1 MSEGRMLEKIGSS
14 FLMSADIK
22 QIPDDQDKNWS
33 LVIEAQRSWLDLR
46 LGELW
51 LYRDLMMLF
60 VRRDFVSVYKQTIL
74 GPLWYLIQ
82 PLMTTLIFT
91 FIFGNIAS
99 LPTDGLPQFL
109 FYMSGTV
116 VWSYFA
122 SCLTKTS
129 ETFVNNANLFGK
141 VYFPR
146 LAVPVSI
153 LISNLIT
160 FLIQFAM
167 FLVFVLYFALR
178 GTPIQPNWLWIA
190 LSPVLMLMMAGL
202 GLGFGIIISSLTT
215 KYRDMR
221 FLVTFGVQLLM
232 YATPVI
238 YPVSSIPARFQWI
251 ILANPMTPIL
261 EAFRYAFLGAG
272 TVDMGH
278 LLYSFS
284 FMLTVVIIGSV
295 IFNRVE
301 QTFMDTV

>member
-1 MSEGRMLEKIGSS
+1 MI
-14 FLMSADIK
+14 DIK
-22 QIPDDQDKNWS
+22 NIPLAEENWT
-33 LVIEAQRSWLDLR
+33 IEPQRSLFDLR

-51 LYRDLMMLF
+51 RYRDLVMLF
-60 VRRDFVSVYKQTIL
+60 VRRDFVAVYKQTIL

-82 PLMTTLIFT
+82 PLLTTLTFT
-91 FIFGNIAS
+91 FIFGRVAS

-122 SCLTKTS
+122 ACLTKTS
-129 ETFVNNANLFGK
+129 ETFVQNASLFGK

-160 FLIQFAM
+160 FLIQFGL
-167 FLVFVLYFALR
+167 FLVFVVYFALR
-178 GTPIQPNWLWIA
+178 GTPIQFNGFWIA
-190 LSPVLMLMMAGL
+190 LSPLLILMMAGL
-202 GLGFGIIISSLTT
+202 GLGFGVIISSLTT
-215 KYRDMR
+215 KYRDLR

-238 YPVSSIPARFQWI
+238 YPVSSIPERFQWV
-251 ILANPMTPIL
+251 ILANPMTPIV

-272 TVDMGH
+272 TVDLGH
-278 LLYSFS
+278 LLYSFV
-284 FMLTVVIIGSV
+284 FMLAVVFLGSV

>member
-1 MSEGRMLEKIGSS
+1 MQTTKKTELE
-14 FLMSADIK
+14 
-22 QIPDDQDKNWS
+22 DQNWS
-33 LVIEAQRSWLDLR
+33 LVIRPQRNLFDLR

-51 LYRDLMMLF
+51 HYRDLVGLF
-60 VRRDFVSVYKQTIL
+60 VRRDFVSIYKQTIL

-82 PLMTTLIFT
+82 PLLTTVMFT
-91 FIFGNIAS
+91 VVFGKIAN

-116 VWSYFA
+116 IWTYFA
-122 SCLTKTS
+122 ECLNKTS
-129 ETFVNNANLFGK
+129 VTFVQNAQLFGK

-160 FLIQFAM
+160 FIIQFGFLLM
-167 FLVFVLYFALR
+167 FMVYFMLR
-178 GTPIQPNWLWIA
+178 GSSARPNLWI
-190 LSPVLMLMMAGL
+190 LLLPLLILLMAGL

-215 KYRDMR
+215 KYRDLR

-238 YPVSSIPARFQWI
+238 YPISSIPARFRPL
-251 ILANPMTPIL
+251 ILANPMTPIV
-261 EAFRYAFLGAG
+261 EGFRYALLGAG
-272 TVDMGH
+272 TINPVY
-278 LLYSFS
+278 LLYSLG
-284 FMLTVVIIGSV
+284 FMLLVLLSGVL

-301 QTFMDTV
+301 ATFMDTV

>member
-1 MSEGRMLEKIGSS
+1 M
-14 FLMSADIK
+14 
-22 QIPDDQDKNWS
+22 QDEDWDMI
-33 LVIEAQRSWLDLR
+33 IESQRSLLDLR

-51 LYRDLMMLF
+51 RYKDLVMLF
-60 VRRDFVSVYKQTIL
+60 VRRDFVSIYKQTIL

-82 PLMTTLIFT
+82 PLLTTITFT
-91 FIFGNIAS
+91 IIFGSIAS

-122 SCLTKTS
+122 ACLTKTS
-129 ETFVNNANLFGK
+129 ETFVQNANLFGK

-146 LAVPVSI
+146 LAAPVSI

-160 FLIQFAM
+160 FAIQFVM
-167 FLVFVLYFALR
+167 FILFMLFFVLQ
-178 GTPIQPNWLWIA
+178 GSNIHPNLLWIA
-190 LSPVLMLMMAGL
+190 LSPFFVIIMAGL

-215 KYRDMR
+215 KYRDLR

-251 ILANPMTPIL
+251 VLANPMTPII
-261 EAFRYAFLGAG
+261 EAFRFAFLGAG
-272 TVDMGH
+272 TVNINSM
-278 LLYSFS
+278 LYSFG
-284 FMLTVVIIGSV
+284 FMLVVVIAGSI

>member
-1 MSEGRMLEKIGSS
+1 LEKLDDFFMMSQQKNSS
-14 FLMSADIK
+14 M
-22 QIPDDQDKNWS
+22 QDEDWDMI
-33 LVIEAQRSWLDLR
+33 IESQRSLLDLR

-51 LYRDLMMLF
+51 RYKDLVMLF
-60 VRRDFVSVYKQTIL
+60 VRRDFVSIYKQTIL

-82 PLMTTLIFT
+82 PLLTTITFT
-91 FIFGNIAS
+91 IIFGSIAS

-122 SCLTKTS
+122 ACLTKTS
-129 ETFVNNANLFGK
+129 ETFVQNANLFGK

-146 LAVPVSI
+146 LAAPVSI

-160 FLIQFAM
+160 FAIQFVM
-167 FLVFVLYFALR
+167 FILFMLFFVLQ
-178 GTPIQPNWLWIA
+178 GSDIHPNWLWIA
-190 LSPVLMLMMAGL
+190 LSPFFVIIMAGL

-215 KYRDMR
+215 KYRDLR

-251 ILANPMTPIL
+251 VLANPMTPII
-261 EAFRYAFLGAG
+261 EAFRFAFLGAG
-272 TVDMGH
+272 TVNINSM
-278 LLYSFS
+278 LYSFG
-284 FMLTVVIIGSV
+284 FMLVVVIAGSI